1 MKGNSSK
8 AIARKL
14 NDSDIPPPNGKRWED
29 RTITRALRNPITR
42 GHYTW
47 GDVFIEN
54 SHEPIITEEMYQQI
68 KKD

>member
-1 MKGNSSK
+1 MIIKSSFMGIRRSDEGNSSK

-47 GDVFIEN
+47 
-54 SHEPIITEEMYQQI
+54 EMYL
-68 KKD
+68 

>member
-47 GDVFIEN
+47 
-54 SHEPIITEEMYQQI
+54 EMYL
-68 KKD
+68 